1 MTLLQ
6 VLLAPM
12 LRDAV
17 ALAEDDVA
25 RARDIDVAMRLGA
38 RHERGPL
45 EYLESLDADAAERL
59 LGRSRPELPGLQQDA
74 PASAVASVDGTFG
87 VVGSGFMAAGI
98 AYAAAIAG
106 LDVVLA
112 ARTSDAGAAAHA
124 RIVADLEQ
132 TVARGRLEEEAAQAA
147 LARVRI
153 ATDLTALAEC
163 EIVVEAVVE
172 DLATKRD
179 VFAAIERVAAPNAL
193 LASNTSS
200 LLIADIAS
208 ATSSPERVV
217 GLHFFSPVRAMK
229 LTEVIGTDAVPE
241 DRVDELTG
249 WARRLRKVPV
259 RSVDR
264 NGFIVNRLLIPM
276 LNDAA
281 RAADAGV
288 ASVAE
293 IDELMVSDAGHP
305 IGPFALLDLIGL
317 DVTLAAQRS
326 IHAAGDD
333 PRLEPAAG
341 LVRLVEAGRL
351 GRKSG
356 AGYHDYTATAGTT
369 R

>member
-1 MTLLQ
+1 VTLLQ
-6 VLLAPM
+6 TLLAPM
-12 LRDAV
+12 LADAV
-17 ALAEDDVA
+17 AMAEEDLG

-38 RHERGPL
+38 RHQSGPL
-45 EYLESLDADAAERL
+45 EYLESLDQRDAERL
-59 LGRSRPELPGLQQDA
+59 LGRARPELPASEPDA
-74 PASAVASVDGTFG
+74 PASSAPSVDGAFG

-98 AYAAAIAG
+98 AYAAAVAG

-112 ARTSDAGAAAHA
+112 ARTGDAGAAANA
-124 RIVADLEQ
+124 RIAVDLEQ
-132 TVARGRLEEEAAQAA
+132 AVARGRMEERAAHDA
-147 LARVRI
+147 LARVRVS
-153 ATDLTALAEC
+153 TDLGTLAEC
-163 EIVVEAVVE
+163 AIVVEAVAE
-172 DLATKRD
+172 DLAIKRE
-179 VFAAIERVAAPNAL
+179 VFAAIETVAGPSAL

-200 LLIADIAS
+200 LLIADIAA
-208 ATSSPERVV
+208 ATTSPQRVV

-229 LTEVIGTDAVPE
+229 LAEVVGTDAVPE
-241 DRVDELTG
+241 ARLDELTG
-249 WARRLRKVPV
+249 WALRLGKVPV

-281 RAADAGV
+281 RAADAGL

-293 IDELMVSDAGHP
+293 IDELMVAEAGHP

-333 PRLEPAAG
+333 PRLAPADG
-341 LVRLVEAGRL
+341 LVELVDAGRL
-351 GRKSG
+351 GRKTG
-356 AGYHDYTATAGTT
+356 AGYHHYAATAGTT